1 MPGGLGLRVSFPQ
14 QPVSALVHSFQ
25 SHFLLPRFLGDH
37 VTTWKLQVAKLSGVT
52 LPTFQCPAKF
62 CSRISTPN
70 RKEIIF

>member
-52 LPTFQCPAKF
+52 AHFSMPC
-62 CSRISTPN
+62 
-70 RKEIIF
+70 EILFTDLHPQ